1 MDCPVK
7 ALRVM
12 DVPVLLSVW
21 VLCVTTDWST
31 GTKVALNLTAVA
43 LLCFKEFLVH
53 RHLQRAAV
61 PRRQPAPSRPEF
73 AFA

>member
-1 MDCPVK
+1 
-7 ALRVM
+7 M

-31 GTKVALNLTAVA
+31 GTKAALNIAAVA
-43 LLCFKEFLVH
+43 LLCLKEVAVH
-53 RHLQRAAV
+53 RHLQRSAATK
-61 PRRQPAPSRPEF
+61 QQAPSRAPEM